1 MQARLPWFIKAWFVL
16 DLFLAL
22 FPPIHWLASDTAP
35 VMGLPRSLVYL
46 AGLGS
51 FIAVSVVVA
60 YLCDSD
66 LNLRQT
72 KGR

>member
-1 MQARLPWFIKAWFVL
+1 MHTRLPPFIKAWFVL

-22 FPPIHWLASDTAP
+22 FPPVHWLASDTVP
-35 VMGLPRSLVYL
+35 LLGLPRSLVYL

-66 LNLRQT
+66 LSPRQT